1 MYLSIIVPIYN
12 AEKFLD
18 KCLSSVKNIK
28 NIDFECL
35 MIDDGSTDESYEICK
50 RYVDKNFKYIFKEN
64 SGVSS
69 TRNYGIEKSKGKY
82 ILFLDADDYLN
93 ENVEELLI
101 NAINSKSDFVVFDYK
116 IDLYGKEVHKKYIKE
131 KNDLLE
137 DVIYKIYST
146 AELNTCWAK
155 LFKSDVIKKNK
166 LNFYQDIRIGED
178 QIFVMEYINC
188 IESVKNIEG
197 EILTYR
203 INTSSAM
210 NTYNPHCR
218 FSDFEKSYFKIKNT
232 RFAKESENILN
243 EMNYNFFN
251 SITHYFRQLS
261 NMVGIGEY
269 LKIYNSQVNSNLV
282 KEIAQ
287 NLKDKKEL
295 KFIKRIELFLIQN
308 KKRFGGLYFFFK
320 GKLKTSL

>member
-1 MYLSIIVPIYN
+1 
-12 AEKFLD
+12 
-18 KCLSSVKNIK
+18 
-28 NIDFECL
+28 
-35 MIDDGSTDESYEICK
+35 
-50 RYVDKNFKYIFKEN
+50 
-64 SGVSS
+64 
-69 TRNYGIEKSKGKY
+69 
-82 ILFLDADDYLN
+82 
-93 ENVEELLI
+93 
-101 NAINSKSDFVVFDYK
+101 
-116 IDLYGKEVHKKYIKE
+116 
-131 KNDLLE
+131 
-137 DVIYKIYST
+137 
-146 AELNTCWAK
+146 
-155 LFKSDVIKKNK
+155 
-166 LNFYQDIRIGED
+166 
-178 QIFVMEYINC
+178 MEYINC